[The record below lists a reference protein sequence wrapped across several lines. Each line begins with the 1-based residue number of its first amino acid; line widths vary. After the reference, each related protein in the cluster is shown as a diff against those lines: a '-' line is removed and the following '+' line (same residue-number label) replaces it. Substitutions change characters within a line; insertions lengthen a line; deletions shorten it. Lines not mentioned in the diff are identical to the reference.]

1 MFLLKVFI
9 CYCLFDI
16 EVFESIFMEFFMK
29 YLLFVEE
36 DLLKEYLE
44 KDCFLDD
51 NDELFE
57 FLERFNCR
65 LVVILENL
73 RKLLI
78 EIVN

>member
-1 MFLLKVFI
+1 
-9 CYCLFDI
+9 
-16 EVFESIFMEFFMK
+16 MK